1 MPNKMEAAS
10 QTSVSAMIFLLVCI
24 SPSERGLLED
34 SDKVPSEDILLM
46 MPFLD
51 SLKEYEGVNGPLIR
65 DRLNGVTEYSSIDE
79 NGEV

>member
-1 MPNKMEAAS
+1 
-10 QTSVSAMIFLLVCI
+10 VV
-24 SPSERGLLED
+24 
-34 SDKVPSEDILLM
+34 